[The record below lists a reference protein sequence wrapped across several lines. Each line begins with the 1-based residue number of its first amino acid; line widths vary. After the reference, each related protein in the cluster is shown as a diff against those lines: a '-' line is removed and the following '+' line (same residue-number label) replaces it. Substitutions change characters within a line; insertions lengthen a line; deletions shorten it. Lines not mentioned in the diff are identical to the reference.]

1 MEKMI
6 PKRLS
11 NKGVKK
17 PRIKFNP
24 VLALI
29 GLRTTGPRWW
39 INKHNQNYNNTF
51 EHDWLSPVRFEHYQ
65 DSVRVMLVIEQC
77 AGTI

>member
-29 GLRTTGPRWW
+29 GLRTTGPRTVNI
-39 INKHNQNYNNTF
+39 INEGGDKIWEFLQLDSKRQIEKLEKTPTVIRCNNKLT
-51 EHDWLSPVRFEHYQ
+51 
-65 DSVRVMLVIEQC
+65 M
-77 AGTI
+77 